1 MSEPSQQTVTEFLA
15 SVASDSPTPGGGT
28 AAAVAGAM
36 GASLAEMVVALT
48 LAREKYAS
56 AHAAVRP
63 IGEAAR
69 AARTQFLV
77 LAQEDAE
84 AYEDVVTARRLP
96 RTTDAE
102 KAGRDEAIAVANRR
116 AAEVPMRTA
125 QLAVKLLGQLPELVE
140 VGNPNAASDAG
151 SAALL
156 LEAAAEG
163 ALLNVS
169 INLPGVADGALVS
182 RMQRETADLQE
193 NAQRLRSHVLE
204 TVRKRF

>member
-1 MSEPSQQTVTEFLA
+1 
-15 SVASDSPTPGGGT
+15 
-28 AAAVAGAM
+28 
-36 GASLAEMVVALT
+36 MVVALT

-56 AHAAVRP
+56 AHATVQP

-69 AARTQFLV
+69 AARTQFLL

-96 RTTDAE
+96 KGTDSE
-102 KAGRDEAIAVANRR
+102 KAGRDEAIAVSNRR

-125 QLAVKLLGQLPELVE
+125 QLAVKLLGQLPEVVE

-163 ALLNVS
+163 ALLNVA
-169 INLPGVADGALVS
+169 INLPGIPDATFAA

-204 TVRKRF
+204 AVRKRF